1 MMSFLK
7 SVPRKSAA
15 NLSWKDQKYRKPLPL
30 RASPTYPAYFA
41 AGVRS
46 TAKILYDRLQGSTVP
61 DLNLVDQY
69 KFKGFMA
76 AINKSKRIIDRKR
89 ISSLRGREYPR
100 AIDCFYNISPI
111 GDHCVYQ

>member
-1 MMSFLK
+1 
-7 SVPRKSAA
+7 
-15 NLSWKDQKYRKPLPL
+15 
-30 RASPTYPAYFA
+30 
-41 AGVRS
+41 
-46 TAKILYDRLQGSTVP
+46 
-61 DLNLVDQY
+61 
-69 KFKGFMA
+69 MA